1 VSEGAAALAPCVHCG
16 FCLQSCPTYLVTGD
30 ESDSPRGRIVLM
42 QAVQRGVLSPTDPQV
57 TRHLDRCLGCRG
69 CEPVCP
75 SGVAYGI
82 GLEEVRATIA
92 RRRPPTVL
100 ARVVLAVMAMAPLR
114 QTVLAVARVLRPM
127 IDRMAGPGRLGFALG
142 MLGSTRETAEWQD
155 SRVAGQHT
163 FATLPTCP
171 PAASAVLFLGC
182 IQRELFAHV
191 HAATRRTLA
200 ANGIRTIAVRQQG
213 CCGALHAHAGLL
225 DEARA
230 LARANI
236 RAFAAQPERT
246 IVVNAAGCGAM
257 LKEYDRLLA
266 HDPLAEEAKVFAS
279 RVRDVTETLAERG
292 PRRGGPLALRV
303 AYDPPCHLLHAQ
315 RVIDPP
321 RAVLA
326 AVPELDVV
334 EHEDA
339 DRCCGSA
346 GIYGL
351 LEPALSR
358 AVLDRKIAA
367 LRAVAP
373 AAIVTGN
380 PGCAMQLGAGLRAVG
395 DRTPVMHPVEL
406 LDRSYHAAG
415 FYGGAGVDYGQS

>member
-16 FCLQSCPTYLVTGD
+16 FCLQSCPTYLATGD

-42 QAVQRGVLSPTDPQV
+42 QAVQRGLLSPTDPQV

-100 ARVVLAVMAMAPLR
+100 ARVVLAVMATAPLR
-114 QTVLAVARVLRPM
+114 HAVLTVARLLRPVA
-127 IDRMAGPGRLGFALG
+127 DRLAGPGRLGFAFG
-142 MLGSTRETAEWQD
+142 MLGSTRAAAEAAD
-155 SRVAGQHT
+155 AAAA
-163 FATLPTCP
+163 FPPTP
-171 PAASAVLFLGC
+171 PAASAPPAALFLGC
-182 IQRELFAHV
+182 IQRELFFHV

-230 LARANI
+230 LARANV
-236 RAFAAQPERT
+236 RAFAAQPEST

-315 RVIDPP
+315 RIIDPP

-326 AVPELDVV
+326 AVPALDVV

-351 LEPALSR
+351 LEPAMSR

>member
-1 VSEGAAALAPCVHCG
+1 MSEGAAALAPCVHCG
-16 FCLQSCPTYLVTGD
+16 FCLQSCPTYLATGD

-42 QAVQRGVLSPTDPQV
+42 QAVQRGLLSPTDPQV

-100 ARVVLAVMAMAPLR
+100 ARVVLAVMATAPLR
-114 QTVLAVARVLRPM
+114 HAVLTVARLLRPVA
-127 IDRMAGPGRLGFALG
+127 DRLAGPGRLGFAFG
-142 MLGSTRETAEWQD
+142 MLGSTRAAAEAAD
-155 SRVAGQHT
+155 AAAA
-163 FATLPTCP
+163 FPPTP
-171 PAASAVLFLGC
+171 PAASAPPAALFLGC
-182 IQRELFAHV
+182 IQRELFFHV

-230 LARANI
+230 LARANV
-236 RAFAAQPERT
+236 RAFAAQPEST

-315 RVIDPP
+315 RIIDPP

-326 AVPELDVV
+326 AVPALDVV

-351 LEPALSR
+351 LEPAMSR

>member
-1 VSEGAAALAPCVHCG
+1 
-16 FCLQSCPTYLVTGD
+16 
-30 ESDSPRGRIVLM
+30 
-42 QAVQRGVLSPTDPQV
+42 
-57 TRHLDRCLGCRG
+57 
-69 CEPVCP
+69 
-75 SGVAYGI
+75 
-82 GLEEVRATIA
+82 
-92 RRRPPTVL
+92 
-100 ARVVLAVMAMAPLR
+100 
-114 QTVLAVARVLRPM
+114 
-127 IDRMAGPGRLGFALG
+127 
-142 MLGSTRETAEWQD
+142 
-155 SRVAGQHT
+155 
-163 FATLPTCP
+163 
-171 PAASAVLFLGC
+171 
-182 IQRELFAHV
+182 
-191 HAATRRTLA
+191 
-200 ANGIRTIAVRQQG
+200 
-213 CCGALHAHAGLL
+213 
-225 DEARA
+225 
-230 LARANI
+230 
-236 RAFAAQPERT
+236 
-246 IVVNAAGCGAM
+246 
-257 LKEYDRLLA
+257 
-266 HDPLAEEAKVFAS
+266 LAEEAKVFAS

>member
-1 VSEGAAALAPCVHCG
+1 MTEGAAALAPCVHCG
-16 FCLQSCPTYLVTGD
+16 FCLQSCPTYLATGD
-30 ESDSPRGRIVLM
+30 ESDSPRGRIVLI
-42 QAVQRGVLSPTDPQV
+42 QAVQRGDLPPTDSQV

-82 GLEEVRATIA
+82 GLEEARATIA
-92 RRRPPTVL
+92 RRRPPTPLARMVL
-100 ARVVLAVMAMAPLR
+100 AAMAMAPLR
-114 QTVLAVARVLRPM
+114 RMVLAMARVLRPM
-127 IDRMAGPGRLGFALG
+127 IDRIAGPGRLGFAFG
-142 MLGSTRETAEWQD
+142 MLGSTRVAAEREGG
-155 SRVAGQHT
+155 SVAGG
-163 FATLPTCP
+163 AGSAALPPCPPTPSAP
-171 PAASAVLFLGC
+171 PAALFLGC

-200 ANGIRTIAVRQQG
+200 ANGVRTLDVRQQG

-225 DEARA
+225 DEARE
-230 LARANI
+230 LARANV
-236 RAFAAQPERT
+236 RAFAAQAEST

-257 LKEYDRLLA
+257 LKEYGRLLA
-266 HDPLAEEAKVFAS
+266 HDPLAEDARTFAA
-279 RVRDVTETLAERG
+279 RVRDVTETLAGCG
-292 PRRGGPLALRV
+292 PRQGAPLALRV
-303 AYDPPCHLLHAQ
+303 TYDPPCHLLHAQ
-315 RVIDPP
+315 RIVDAP

-326 AVPELDVV
+326 AIPGLDLV
-334 EHEDA
+334 EHEEA

-367 LRAVAP
+367 LRAVTP

-406 LDRSYHAAG
+406 LDRSYRAAG
-415 FYGGAGVDYGQS
+415 FYGGPEVD